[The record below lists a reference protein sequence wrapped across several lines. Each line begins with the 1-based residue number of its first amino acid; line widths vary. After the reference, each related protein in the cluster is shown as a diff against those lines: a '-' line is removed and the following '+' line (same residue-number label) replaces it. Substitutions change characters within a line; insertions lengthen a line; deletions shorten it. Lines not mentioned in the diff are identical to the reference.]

1 VNLNSPF
8 VRDERETLEFL
19 ELPNFPSVSVEEP
32 PPASLLAT
40 SGLESDAEWYSSDA
54 GDCSSA
60 SDAVQALESGP
71 VLGDPFQIPCFVLVT
86 VDADG
91 TMVVIE
97 NQDKNTVLSDS
108 GPQQEEDKAESRQLE
123 TAGGG
128 DTQIQPKPIKRPRVS
143 GTNRGESGDEND
155 FSFLSI
161 VT

>member
-1 VNLNSPF
+1 VNLNSSF
-8 VRDERETLEFL
+8 VRDESETLEFL

-32 PPASLLAT
+32 PPATLLAT

-60 SDAVQALESGP
+60 FESGP
-71 VLGDPFQIPCFVLVT
+71 VLADPFQIPCFVLVT

-108 GPQQEEDKAESRQLE
+108 GPQQEEDNAEPRQLE

-143 GTNRGESGDEND
+143 GTNTGESGDENE
-155 FSFLSI
+155 FSFKYRG
-161 VT
+161 